1 MPPPPP
7 PSKSYLLVIDSDSS
21 DDEEDSYRI
30 HHRDNVTVTST
41 TNPTTVLELP
51 SPLDVNGRRRRPHHV
66 SDNEEDYEDDDDDDE
81 LINVRFIGEDACSS
95 PRTTMESPAS
105 QDGDE
110 DDDDDDGEEPLQK
123 LTKNQKKKRARRR
136 NKKKSKSCQAT
147 NPRISFSTVSTRI
160 YPRAFSQVSVPAD
173 GGWPL
178 GMELKP
184 LEAIEELSLEE
195 FEAHKQQRLKE
206 RWEHLLQV
214 QAVDEKVLEQMTKRP
229 PTGEPF
235 ALETRQWDYC
245 YKIKNP
251 LFGALS
257 EDQRRDI
264 FLESES
270 ESGEGSFPA
279 KGRVR
284 SNSVTDHGNNGGSSP
299 KRRGRSS
306 SFSHGPEQFT
316 ETYNQVYVHHVR
328 SDLEKLRIERTT
340 SGSTGCTCR
349 KLTVYVPPKDGGG
362 KKAQHR
368 RLKPSKLR
376 EELKKRNLY
385 DESKPRETLEQ
396 TLHDAVEK
404 EPCCGTSDCFC
415 RRNGLDCQADA
426 CSCWHDSHV
435 HTKTNVR
442 HLSMQTIKQRCGNPL
457 GTVTVDMDAIDAY
470 RNRVLEAS
478 MCQFITTGQ

>member
-21 DDEEDSYRI
+21 DEDEDSYRI
-30 HHRDNVTVTST
+30 HLRRENPATVVA
-41 TNPTTVLELP
+41 PPHPVAVEM
-51 SPLDVNGRRRRPHHV
+51 NGRRRPHQV
-66 SDNEEDYEDDDDDDE
+66 SDTEEDEDYDEEE
-81 LINVRFIGEDACSS
+81 LIRVHSKGEDDACSS
-95 PRTTMESPAS
+95 PRTTNESPAI
-105 QDGDE
+105 QDDDEEEE
-110 DDDDDDGEEPLQK
+110 DDGVPQK

-136 NKKKSKSCQAT
+136 NKKKSKPCQPT
-147 NPRISFSTVSTRI
+147 SRRISFSTVSTRF
-160 YPRAFSQVSVPAD
+160 YPRAFSHVSVPAD

-178 GMELKP
+178 GMELEP
-184 LEAIEELSLEE
+184 LEDPTTTTEELALEE
-195 FEAHKQQRLKE
+195 FEAHKQQKLKE
-206 RWEHLLQV
+206 RWEHLLQM
-214 QAVDEKVLEQMTKRP
+214 QSVDEKVLEQMTKRP
-229 PTGEPF
+229 ATSGEPF

-245 YKIKNP
+245 YKLKNP

-264 FLESES
+264 FLETSSES
-270 ESGEGSFPA
+270 EHGDGSFPA

-284 SNSVTDHGNNGGSSP
+284 SNSVTDHGNTNSNGGSSP

-306 SFSHGPEQFT
+306 SFSHAPEQFN

-340 SGSTGCTCR
+340 SGATGCTCR

-376 EELKKRNLY
+376 EELKKRNLF
-385 DESKPRETLEQ
+385 DESKSREALEQ
-396 TLHDAVEK
+396 ILHDAVEK
-404 EPCCGTSDCFC
+404 EPCCGTVDCFC
-415 RRNGLDCQADA
+415 HRNGLDCQADA

-442 HLSMQTIKQRCGNPL
+442 HLPLQTIKERCGNPL

-470 RNRVLEAS
+470 RARILES
-478 MCQFITTGQ
+478 TMCQFITTGQ